1 MCQESFRMD
10 VNNICW
16 IDVYKDDHTDDA
28 LAVYERLFCPLVDKH
43 VPMKK
48 QTMKNVGTMD

>member
-1 MCQESFRMD
+1 MD

-28 LAVYERLFCPLVDKH
+28 LPVYERLFCPLVDKH

-48 QTMKNVGTMD
+48 HTVKNVGTMD